1 MSDFDFRFGGIARL
15 CGKTGLQRLRDA
27 HVMVVGIG
35 GVGSWVVEALAR
47 SGVGTL
53 SLVDLDEACVS
64 NVNRQLH
71 ALDGTIGQSKAGL
84 MAARAQAIQPEG
96 LFVAVQEFFTEENA
110 ERLLGLAPSGEG
122 AADAKPTYVVD
133 AIDAVSN
140 KVLLLARCHAHGIPV
155 ITCGGAGGRRDAT
168 QVRVVDLART
178 THDRLLAEVRKRLR
192 KEHGFPR
199 DEKKL
204 FGLDAVFS
212 AEPQV
217 FPQED
222 GGVCAER
229 ASAAE
234 GESLRLNCDWG
245 FGSAAFV
252 TGTFGFAAAGQVVRR
267 IADGL

>member
-15 CGKTGLQRLRDA
+15 YGKTGLQRLRGA

-71 ALDGTIGQSKAGL
+71 ALDGTIGRAKSDI
-84 MAARAQAIQPEG
+84 MAERAKAIQPDG
-96 LFVAVQEFFTEENA
+96 RFLSVQEFFTENNA
-110 ERLLGLAPSGEG
+110 ERLLGLKAPADG
-122 AADAKPTYVVD
+122 AASTRPSFVVD
-133 AIDAVSN
+133 AIDSVAN
-140 KVLLLARCHAHGIPV
+140 KVLLLALCRANDIPV

-168 QVRVVDLART
+168 QVRIIDLGRVI
-178 THDRLLAEVRKRLR
+178 HDRLLSEVRKRLR
-192 KEHGFPR
+192 KDHEFPR
-199 DEKKL
+199 GEKK
-204 FGLDAVFS
+204 FGIEAVFS

-229 ASAAE
+229 AAAPD

-245 FGSAAFV
+245 FGSATFV

-267 IADGL
+267 IAEGL

>member
-15 CGKTGLQRLRDA
+15 YGKTGLQRLRDA

-47 SGVGTL
+47 SGVGAL

-71 ALDGTIGQSKAGL
+71 ALDGTIGQSKAAV
-84 MAARAQAIQPEG
+84 MADRAKAIQPEG
-96 LFVAVQEFFTEENA
+96 RFTAIQEFFTADNA
-110 ERLLGLAPSGEG
+110 QRLLGLAPAAEG
-122 AADAKPTYVVD
+122 APSAKPTFVVD
-133 AIDAVSN
+133 AIDNVAN
-140 KVLLLARCHAHGIPV
+140 KVLLLALCHTHHIPV

-168 QVRVVDLART
+168 QVRIVDLSRV

-199 DEKKL
+199 GEKK
-204 FGLDAVFS
+204 FHLDAVFS
-212 AEPQV
+212 AETQV

-222 GGVCAER
+222 GSVCAAR
-229 ASAAE
+229 AAAPE

-245 FGSAAFV
+245 FGSATFV
-252 TGTFGFAAAGQVVRR
+252 TGTFGFAAAGEAVRR
-267 IADGL
+267 IAEGG

>member
-15 CGKTGLQRLRDA
+15 YGKTGLQRLRDA

-47 SGVGTL
+47 SGVGAI

-71 ALDGTIGQSKAGL
+71 ALDGTIGRSKAEL
-84 MAARAQAIQPEG
+84 MAERARAIQPEG
-96 LFVAVQEFFTEENA
+96 RFTAIQEFFTEDNA
-110 ERLLGLAPSGEG
+110 ARLLGLQPSAKGVP
-122 AADAKPTYVVD
+122 ASKPTFVVD
-133 AIDAVSN
+133 AIDNVSN
-140 KVLLLARCHAHGIPV
+140 KVLLLALCHRHQIPA

-168 QVRVVDLART
+168 QVRVTDLARV

-192 KEHGFPR
+192 KHHGFPTG
-199 DEKKL
+199 DKK
-204 FGLDAVFS
+204 FHLDAVFS

-222 GGVCAER
+222 GSVCAARME
-229 ASAAE
+229 APE

-245 FGSAAFV
+245 FGSATFV
-252 TGTFGFAAAGQVVRR
+252 TGTFGFAAAGVVVRR

>member
-1 MSDFDFRFGGIARL
+1 MSDYDFRFGGIARL
-15 CGKTGLQRLRDA
+15 YGKPGLQRLREA

-47 SGVGTL
+47 SGVGTI

-71 ALDGTIGQSKAGL
+71 ALDGTIGRSKSEI
-84 MAARAQAIQPEG
+84 MAERAKAIQPDG
-96 LFVAVQEFFTEENA
+96 RFLSVQEFFTEDNA
-110 ERLLGLAPSGEG
+110 ERLLGLKPPSDGAP
-122 AADAKPTYVVD
+122 ATKPTFVVD
-133 AIDAVSN
+133 AIDNVAN
-140 KVLLLARCHAHGIPV
+140 KVLLLALCRANSIPV

-168 QVRVVDLART
+168 QVRVIDLGRA
-178 THDRLLAEVRKRLR
+178 THDRLLSEVRKRLR
-192 KEHGFPR
+192 KDHEFPR
-199 DEKKL
+199 GETK
-204 FGLDAVFS
+204 FGIEAVFS

-229 ASAAE
+229 AAAPE

-245 FGSAAFV
+245 FGSATFV

-267 IADGL
+267 IADGF

>member
-15 CGKTGLQRLRDA
+15 YGKTGLQRLRDA

-47 SGVGTL
+47 SGVGAL

-71 ALDGTIGQSKAGL
+71 ALDGTIGQSKAAL
-84 MAARAQAIQPEG
+84 MADRAKAIQPEG
-96 LFVAVQEFFTEENA
+96 RFTAIQEFFTADNA
-110 ERLLGLAPSGEG
+110 QRLLGLAPAAAG
-122 AADAKPTYVVD
+122 APSAKPTFVVD
-133 AIDAVSN
+133 AIDNVAN
-140 KVLLLARCHAHGIPV
+140 KVLLLALCHAHHIPV

-168 QVRVVDLART
+168 QVRIVDLSRV

-199 DEKKL
+199 GEKK
-204 FGLDAVFS
+204 FHLDAVFS
-212 AEPQV
+212 AETQV

-222 GGVCAER
+222 GSVCAAR
-229 ASAAE
+229 AAAPE

-245 FGSAAFV
+245 FGSATFV
-252 TGTFGFAAAGQVVRR
+252 TGTFGFAAAGEVVRR
-267 IADGL
+267 IAEAN